1 MDFVKEWSRIFISL
15 ETMSSIEHVEALK
28 EKLSASTKKEVGLFE
43 FGSQEEDE
51 FSCSHEDLPISFPR
65 KRFQRQQDHE
75 WGRKKPILIFILFFF
90 FYLFC

>member
-1 MDFVKEWSRIFISL
+1 
-15 ETMSSIEHVEALK
+15 MSSIEHVEALK

-43 FGSQEEDE
+43 FGSLEEDE